1 MADFPDHSAA
11 LAALVGQSSG
21 PIELSPD
28 PVNTA
33 MIRHWVEAMGDTN
46 PVYTDHDAAVAAGYP
61 GIVAPATMLQAWI
74 MRGLKHTLDL
84 EAARAAGNAPK
95 GDANSQM
102 MALFDEEGRTSVV
115 ATNCDQEYFRPLVLG
130 DRLLVKSSIE
140 SISDPKQTGLGH
152 GRFATSLM
160 EFFAVPNDAVTK
172 DLTNEQLA
180 ERGELVGTMRFRILK
195 FRPGTGA
202 VAPKAKPPRPRP
214 AITQDNAFYFEGT
227 LAGELRIQRCTDCGA
242 LRHPPLPA
250 CGKCAGL
257 NWDYVVSEGRGELFS
272 MVVNHFPQVPA
283 FDYPLPIGLIALD
296 EGTRIVANLAGEPG
310 DWTIG
315 DRVVAEIVRFDDE
328 LALPVF
334 HHETKEA

>member
-115 ATNCDQEYFRPLVLG
+115 ATNCDQ
-130 DRLLVKSSIE
+130 
-140 SISDPKQTGLGH
+140 
-152 GRFATSLM
+152 
-160 EFFAVPNDAVTK
+160 
-172 DLTNEQLA
+172 
-180 ERGELVGTMRFRILK
+180 
-195 FRPGTGA
+195 
-202 VAPKAKPPRPRP
+202 
-214 AITQDNAFYFEGT
+214 
-227 LAGELRIQRCTDCGA
+227 
-242 LRHPPLPA
+242 
-250 CGKCAGL
+250 
-257 NWDYVVSEGRGELFS
+257 
-272 MVVNHFPQVPA
+272 
-283 FDYPLPIGLIALD
+283 
-296 EGTRIVANLAGEPG
+296 
-310 DWTIG
+310 
-315 DRVVAEIVRFDDE
+315 
-328 LALPVF
+328 
-334 HHETKEA
+334 

>member
-1 MADFPDHSAA
+1 
-11 LAALVGQSSG
+11 
-21 PIELSPD
+21 
-28 PVNTA
+28 
-33 MIRHWVEAMGDTN
+33 
-46 PVYTDHDAAVAAGYP
+46 
-61 GIVAPATMLQAWI
+61 
-74 MRGLKHTLDL
+74 
-84 EAARAAGNAPK
+84 
-95 GDANSQM
+95 M

-115 ATNCDQEYFRPLVLG
+115 ATNCDQEYFRPLVVG
-130 DRLLVKSSIE
+130 DRLLVKSSID
-140 SISDPKQTGLGH
+140 SISEPKQTGLGH

-160 EFFAVPNDAVTK
+160 EFYAVPDQMVTK
-172 DLTNEQLA
+172 DLTNEQLV

-202 VAPKAKPPRPRP
+202 QAAKPAKPPRPRP
-214 AITQDNAFYFEGT
+214 AITEDNAFYFEGT
-227 LAGELRIQRCTDCGA
+227 LAGELRIQRCTDCGT

-250 CGKCAGL
+250 CGKCSGL
-257 NWDYVVSEGRGELFS
+257 NWDYVVSAGRGELFS